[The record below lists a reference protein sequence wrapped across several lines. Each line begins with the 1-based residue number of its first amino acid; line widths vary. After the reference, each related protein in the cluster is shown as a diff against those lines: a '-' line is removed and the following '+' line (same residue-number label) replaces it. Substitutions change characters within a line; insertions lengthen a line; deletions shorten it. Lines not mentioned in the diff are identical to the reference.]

1 MSPVYAE
8 PRPGEIHRIA
18 LNPEKIERD
27 LGWIPQTSL
36 QDGLA
41 QTVPYCRSLVSTSP
55 KPVRRDL

>member
-36 QDGLA
+36 QDGLE
-41 QTVPYCRSLVSTSP
+41 QTVPYCHSLVSAGP
-55 KPVRRDL
+55 EPARRDA